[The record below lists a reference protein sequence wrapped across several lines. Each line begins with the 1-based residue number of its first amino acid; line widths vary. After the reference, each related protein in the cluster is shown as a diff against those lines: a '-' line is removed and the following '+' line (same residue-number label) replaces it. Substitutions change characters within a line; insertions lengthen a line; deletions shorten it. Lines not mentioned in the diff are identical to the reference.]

1 LRPFI
6 EDPATIVASPHSVC
20 GPQTN
25 HLVILRKRGITE
37 VVLCGMLANIC
48 GESHL
53 RDLFEQGFEVS
64 VVRDAA
70 AGARQPVSEDD

>member
-1 LRPFI
+1 
-6 EDPATIVASPHSVC
+6 
-20 GPQTN
+20 
-25 HLVILRKRGITE
+25 
-37 VVLCGMLANIC
+37 MLANIC